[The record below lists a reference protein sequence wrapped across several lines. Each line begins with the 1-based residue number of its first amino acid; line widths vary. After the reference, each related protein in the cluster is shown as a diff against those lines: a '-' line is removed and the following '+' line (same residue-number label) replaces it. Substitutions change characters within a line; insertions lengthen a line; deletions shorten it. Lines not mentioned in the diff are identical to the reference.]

1 MGVNGVRFAESETGW
16 GQSLENEGSLRRKE
30 DLSSLERVLV
40 LASADGVAGI
50 TAGATLTAAL
60 GLAFV
65 TIYTTNRRL
74 SEERDRHMRELDHD
88 RELADLSDLR
98 ALLDEAAV
106 AIDQARATRRQAER
120 MVDKASAKGSSQQQ
134 RRQYVKEVS
143 REIEQTVRPL
153 VAMNARLR
161 VRLGAD
167 DPITTALDEAANH
180 LQVMNLY
187 SLFLQWLD
195 DAKED
200 DDTAAQAKKRGSD
213 FERASETFLAAAAQR
228 AGAHI

>member
-1 MGVNGVRFAESETGW
+1 VGVAGVRFAESGTGW
-16 GQSLENEGSLRRKE
+16 GQSREIRGPGEGKR
-30 DLSSLERVLV
+30 LSSLKLVLV

-74 SEERDRHMRELDHD
+74 SEERDRHIRDLDHD
-88 RELADLSDLR
+88 RELTDLSDLR

-106 AIDQARATRRQAER
+106 AIDQARAARLQAER
-120 MVDKASAKGSSQQQ
+120 MATRASVQGISQQQ
-134 RRQYVKEVS
+134 RQQYAREASKEL
-143 REIEQTVRPL
+143 EQTVRPL

-167 DPITTALDEAANH
+167 DPITTALDQAANH
-180 LQVMNLY
+180 LQIMNLHT
-187 SLFLQWLD
+187 LFLQWID
-195 DAKED
+195 DANQD
-200 DDTAAQAKKRGSD
+200 DDALAKTKKRGSD
-213 FERASETFLAAAAQR
+213 FVQASEMFLAAAAQR
-228 AGAHI
+228 AGARI